1 MYHSDVRFVWVRVS
15 VELCRDDAGGHC
27 RNGDL
32 LGGANGIHF
41 LVGKL
46 DLPRVDVV
54 DQCVAVH
61 EVDAN
66 NVVVQLIDDIH
77 QMGEL
82 LPLDIE
88 IYFIDPDGI
97 NCVPGG
103 GDAALRIG
111 NFLQF
116 LVSKCSV
123 EGSAVHAS
131 DGCSCVK

>member
-1 MYHSDVRFVWVRVS
+1 
-15 VELCRDDAGGHC
+15 
-27 RNGDL
+27 L

-41 LVGKL
+41 FVGKL

-54 DQCVAVH
+54 DQLVAVH

-66 NVVVQLIDDIH
+66 NVVVQLVDDIH

-82 LPLDIE
+82 LPFDIE

-97 NCVPGG
+97 HFVSRG
-103 GDAALRIG
+103 GDAALSIG
-111 NFLQF
+111 NFLWF
-116 LVSKCSV
+116 LVSKCGV

-131 DGCSCVK
+131 DGCSCVE

>member
-1 MYHSDVRFVWVRVS
+1 VYVRFVWVRVS

-27 RNGDL
+27 QNGDL

-41 LVGKL
+41 LISEL
-46 DLPRVDVV
+46 DLFSVDVV
-54 DQCVAVH
+54 DQLVAVH
-61 EVDAN
+61 EVYAN

-82 LPLDIE
+82 QPFDIE

-97 NCVPGG
+97 HCVSRGG
-103 GDAALRIG
+103 YAALSIG
-111 NFLQF
+111 NFLRF
-116 LVSKCSV
+116 LVSKCGV

-131 DGCSCVK
+131 DGCSCVE